1 MPPVMD
7 TDQGVGQYR
16 GTEDWGGEPHLH
28 QHDQAMHTSTD
39 DPRDMSGPEQCSD
52 TSGGLVP
59 GEEISTDNEVR
70 YREVSDWEMSPNT
83 GDPRNEQH
91 SSTGAI
97 HSEQGSSLDE
107 YDGAE
112 RCFDTETDPTPGSE
126 KKVSE
131 DDAGTALDSMY
142 DIARTEHP
150 VERPEGRWYDIKRD
164 ISEPGEEQCSDTSGG
179 LLPWE
184 ERSSD
189 IEVRCL
195 DVSDRKI
202 SPNTGDLSK
211 ERHSSTGVMH
221 DEQGS
226 SMDESDGTHWGN
238 VGGQGIPYNPQHLH
252 RGEVREDHIPM
263 EDEHLQQA
271 RIIDYGDEQVLDTK
285 GRSGEPHQGE
295 YDQNMGTY
303 SEDSRDMSGL
313 GRVYTYDDLIPEK
326 EDNCIVDR
334 PDMETS
340 AMDPQTDKGEDGCR
354 LR

>member
-52 TSGGLVP
+52 TSGV
-59 GEEISTDNEVR
+59 
-70 YREVSDWEMSPNT
+70 
-83 GDPRNEQH
+83 
-91 SSTGAI
+91 
-97 HSEQGSSLDE
+97 
-107 YDGAE
+107 
-112 RCFDTETDPTPGSE
+112 
-126 KKVSE
+126 
-131 DDAGTALDSMY
+131 
-142 DIARTEHP
+142 
-150 VERPEGRWYDIKRD
+150 
-164 ISEPGEEQCSDTSGG
+164 

-226 SMDESDGTHWGN
+226 SMDESDGTHWKC
-238 VGGQGIPYNPQHLH
+238 
-252 RGEVREDHIPM
+252 RGTRNT
-263 EDEHLQQA
+263 L
-271 RIIDYGDEQVLDTK
+271 
-285 GRSGEPHQGE
+285 
-295 YDQNMGTY
+295 
-303 SEDSRDMSGL
+303 
-313 GRVYTYDDLIPEK
+313 
-326 EDNCIVDR
+326 
-334 PDMETS
+334 
-340 AMDPQTDKGEDGCR
+340 
-354 LR
+354 